1 MRSLVKVWLIFSA
14 ILMGRVYAKSVI
26 AHERLKTISTEKLAA
41 KIEQSDDFYLIN
53 VLPKIIYDDRHI
65 PGSVNI
71 PIGEILTSPLLPKEK
86 SKQLI
91 FYCMGTL

>member
-1 MRSLVKVWLIFSA
+1 MRSLVKVWLIFPA
-14 ILMGRVYAKSVI
+14 ILLGCVYAKSVI
-26 AHERLKTISTEKLAA
+26 AHERLQTISTEKLAA
-41 KIEQSDDFYLIN
+41 KVEQEDDFYLIN

-65 PGSVNI
+65 QGSINI
-71 PIGEILTSPLLPKEK
+71 PIGEILTSSLLPKVK